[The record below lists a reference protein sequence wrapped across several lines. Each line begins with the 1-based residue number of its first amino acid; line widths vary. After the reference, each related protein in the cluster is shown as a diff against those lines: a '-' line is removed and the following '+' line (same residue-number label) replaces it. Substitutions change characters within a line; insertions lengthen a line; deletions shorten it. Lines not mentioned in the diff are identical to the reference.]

1 MNDLDKSADGRV
13 RQPVPTSGMLLN
25 FDLADE
31 IRRLNSEQPW
41 QAEHTANTIIKYSDF
56 RIVLIA
62 LKTGARLHEHRTS
75 GCISI
80 QCLSGEVHIQ
90 VEEQEIEVSAGKLV
104 SLDSEVPHAVEAKL
118 DSVLLLTI
126 ALRK

>member
-13 RQPVPTSGMLLN
+13 RQPVPTSGILLN

-41 QAEHTANTIIKYSDF
+41 QAEHTANTIVKYPDF

-62 LKTGARLHEHRTS
+62 LKAGARLHEHRTT

-80 QCLSGEVHIQ
+80 QCLSGAVHVQ
-90 VEEQEIEVSAGKLV
+90 VEGQEIEMSSGKLL
-104 SLDSEVPHAVEAKL
+104 SLDSEVPHAVEAKMA
-118 DSVLLLTI
+118 SVLLLTI